1 MPAKARTT
9 VRSVTRP
16 VDSTTNARGWR
27 YILLVGSVWLL
38 ALPAMAQT
46 WVPTDISVLGG
57 AANSQAYAAS
67 DSGTV
72 VGTYTTAANSTHTF
86 VWTGGTGWTDPGT
99 LGGTTAVGRA
109 INRAGQVAGY
119 SQLTGNT
126 AYHAFRWSPG
136 GGMVDIGTLGGTQ
149 SIAYGIN
156 EAGQVVGYSYIAG
169 NTAYHAFLWTA
180 GSGMLDL

>member
-38 ALPAMAQT
+38 PLPAMAQT

-86 VWTGGTGWTDPGT
+86 VWTGGTGRARPRAPRGKTPGGR
-99 LGGTTAVGRA
+99 GGKKGGPGGGV
-109 INRAGQVAGY
+109 NQVAGKKAPY
-119 SQLTGNT
+119 PV
-126 AYHAFRWSPG
+126 PG
-136 GGMVDIGTLGGTQ
+136 G
-149 SIAYGIN
+149 
-156 EAGQVVGYSYIAG
+156 
-169 NTAYHAFLWTA
+169 
-180 GSGMLDL
+180 